1 MGIWKRYK
9 IGDCVLDARRLRS
22 IIDMICLLF
31 VEYLSFH
38 PNLPTLH
45 TLSSDAGLIRPLFPR
60 LSSPDYVSPVA
71 YEQVMGSPEWFGS
84 PQKQVNLRLSA
95 NL

>member
-1 MGIWKRYK
+1 VTEEPKPVGS
-9 IGDCVLDARRLRS
+9 GLS
-22 IIDMICLLF
+22 IYMTSLLF
-31 VEYLSFH
+31 IEYLSFH

-60 LSSPDYVSPVA
+60 PSSPGYVSPVA